1 MYGRDAE
8 EGIPYFAIGFCGGS
22 KIVLAC
28 AVCTKV
34 LRCNQ
39 NNRIVKVR
47 MLVWKNDFF
56 AIIIVCA
63 SVFCERRK
71 ERKSIE
77 CVILRGTK
85 RFMKILKS

>member
-1 MYGRDAE
+1 MAGMPRR
-8 EGIPYFAIGFCGGS
+8 GVPYFVIGFCEES
-22 KIVLAC
+22 KIVLTC
-28 AVCTKV
+28 MVYTKV

-47 MLVWKNDFF
+47 MLVWRNDFF
-56 AIIIVCA
+56 AIIIVSA
-63 SVFCERRK
+63 SVFCEKRR

-77 CVILRGTK
+77 CVILRRTK